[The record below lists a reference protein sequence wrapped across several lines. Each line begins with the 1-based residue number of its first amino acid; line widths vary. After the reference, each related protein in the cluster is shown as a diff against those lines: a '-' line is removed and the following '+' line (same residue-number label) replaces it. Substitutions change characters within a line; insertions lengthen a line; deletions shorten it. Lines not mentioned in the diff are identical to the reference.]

1 MTFTLKNICAVTAV
15 LHFVCLLYNCFILMP
30 STGVRPVLS
39 HRAVVDV
46 ELSGSELFYCFFDP
60 QPLPTSPTKKTLCFT
75 TTSLKLWLVTSRFA
89 PNSGLSGGLSR
100 CR

>member
-15 LHFVCLLYNCFILMP
+15 LHFVCLLYNCFILMRAKR
-30 STGVRPVLS
+30 GVRPVLS

-60 QPLPTSPTKKTLCFT
+60 QPLPTSPTKNSCFT

-89 PNSGLSGGLSR
+89 LNSGLSGGLSR